1 MRRAACYGAGMDSQ
15 PVLRPAFAVL
25 SSAVLALSLGAC
37 ATSDRYPSLAIRD
50 VERLYG
56 SAQPVEPNPAPPP
69 PPAQPSPELAQRL
82 IQLQNQA
89 TQAHQAFLS
98 ALPGTRSHV
107 NAARNAAVASDS
119 WVIAQ
124 NSISTL
130 ESARARAMLAMAD
143 LDQLLLQT
151 ETEGGAR
158 DAVIAAQAKVNGMV
172 EDENGTLDQ
181 LSDSLRN

>member
-1 MRRAACYGAGMDSQ
+1 MVCKPVSASACG
-15 PVLRPAFAVL
+15 
-25 SSAVLALSLGAC
+25 LALILALGAC
-37 ATSDRYPSLAIRD
+37 TSTSDRYPSLAIRD

-56 SAQPVEPNPAPPP
+56 SAQPVEPNPAPP

-130 ESARARAMLAMAD
+130 ESARARAMVAMAD